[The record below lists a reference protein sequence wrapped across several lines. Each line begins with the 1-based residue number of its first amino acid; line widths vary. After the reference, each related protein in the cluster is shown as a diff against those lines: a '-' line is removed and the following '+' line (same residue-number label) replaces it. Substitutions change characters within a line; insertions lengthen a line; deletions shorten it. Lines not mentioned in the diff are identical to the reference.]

1 MMDFST
7 TLLHSM
13 SESQTRF
20 AVTSDNVRELDV
32 SFNKNKTEPRSA
44 VKLGRHHSSITP
56 ATAKPRDDKV
66 M

>member
-1 MMDFST
+1 
-7 TLLHSM
+7 M